1 MPSRHLFDAEFA
13 YSQSGKL
20 EKEDRMI
27 PFAKSTTVYVR
38 DQQRAV
44 DFWVNKMGFEK
55 RTDLPMG
62 PDARWI
68 EVSPPGAQTV
78 LVPYTPPWLESRIGT
93 FSGIVFDCDDIQA
106 TYKEL
111 RRRGVEFTEEPTQQS
126 WGLQAQFKDSE
137 GNGYVL
143 VQSKE

>member
-1 MPSRHLFDAEFA
+1 
-13 YSQSGKL
+13 
-20 EKEDRMI
+20 MI
-27 PFAKSTTVYVR
+27 LYAKSTTVYVR

-68 EVSPPGAQTV
+68 EVAPPGAQTV
-78 LVPYTPPWLESRIGT
+78 LVPYTPPGLESRVGT
-93 FSGIVFDCDDIQA
+93 FSGIVFDFDDIQA

-111 RRRGVEFTEEPTQQS
+111 RRRGVEFTEEPTQQP
-126 WGLQAQFKDSE
+126 WGLQAQFLDSE

-143 VQSKE
+143 VQSKQ

>member
-1 MPSRHLFDAEFA
+1 
-13 YSQSGKL
+13 
-20 EKEDRMI
+20 MI
-27 PFAKSTTVYVR
+27 PYVKSTTVYVR

-68 EVSPPGAQTV
+68 EVAPPGAQTV
-78 LVPYTPPWLESRIGT
+78 LVPYTPPGLESRIGT
-93 FSGIVFDCDDIQA
+93 FWGIVFDCDDIQA

-111 RRRGVEFTEEPTQQS
+111 RRRGVEFTEEPTKQP

>member
-1 MPSRHLFDAEFA
+1 
-13 YSQSGKL
+13 
-20 EKEDRMI
+20 MI
-27 PFAKSTTVYVR
+27 ACVKSTTVYVR

-68 EVSPPGAQTV
+68 EVAPPGAQTV
-78 LVPYTPPWLESRIGT
+78 LVPYTPPGLESRVGT

-111 RRRGVEFTEEPTQQS
+111 RRRGVEFTEEPTKQA
-126 WGLQAQFKDSE
+126 WGLQAQFLDSE

-143 VQSKE
+143 VQSNG

>member
-1 MPSRHLFDAEFA
+1 
-13 YSQSGKL
+13 
-20 EKEDRMI
+20 MI

-68 EVSPPGAQTV
+68 EVAPPGAQTV
-78 LVPYTPPWLESRIGT
+78 LVPYTPPGLESRIGT